1 MTGMAGAI
9 ATVYAIAAIAA
20 AILGLLFVVFA
31 TGERE
36 TELLVGGAIG
46 IALLIGLGATLVL

>member
-1 MTGMAGAI
+1 MAGAI
-9 ATVYAIAAIAA
+9 ATVYAIAAMAA
-20 AILGLLFVVFA
+20 AVLGLLFMVFA

>member
-1 MTGMAGAI
+1 MAGAI

-36 TELLVGGAIG
+36 RELLVGGAIG